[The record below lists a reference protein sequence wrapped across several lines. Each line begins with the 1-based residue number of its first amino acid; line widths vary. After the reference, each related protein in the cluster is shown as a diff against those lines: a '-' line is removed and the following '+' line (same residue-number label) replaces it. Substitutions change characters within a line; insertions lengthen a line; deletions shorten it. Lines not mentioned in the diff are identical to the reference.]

1 MNNPIL
7 LDNIGYLYSANN
19 DGVESYTDTKVF
31 IKDGLI
37 SSMGENKDYLT
48 IDCHGKMV
56 TSGFVDPHTHPVF
69 YDKRDNEYA
78 MRLSG
83 SSYEEIANDGGGIV
97 SSISGVRNA
106 SKDALAKRLG
116 KRMDRFIENSTSD
129 FTRN

>member
-7 LDNIGYLYSANN
+7 LNNIGYLYSANN

-37 SSMGENKDYLT
+37 ASMGENKDYLT

-78 MRLSG
+78 MRLS
-83 SSYEEIANDGGGIV
+83 
-97 SSISGVRNA
+97 
-106 SKDALAKRLG
+106 
-116 KRMDRFIENSTSD
+116 
-129 FTRN
+129 

>member
-1 MNNPIL
+1 MSNSTL
-7 LDNIGYLYSANN
+7 LENIGCLYTANN
-19 DGVESYTDTKVF
+19 VGVESYTDTKVF

-37 SSMGENKDYLT
+37 SSIGKNKDYLT

-83 SSYEEIANDGGGIV
+83 STYEEIANDGG
-97 SSISGVRNA
+97 
-106 SKDALAKRLG
+106 
-116 KRMDRFIENSTSD
+116 
-129 FTRN
+129 